1 VRPPSQWFGG
11 SALAPTVDSRIILAI
26 ARSTTPIPLG
36 HVTYSHRWER
46 PAVIAG
52 PSWARVRN
60 DISIALQLFQAT
72 SSNPTWREAGV
83 EPVALRGPDGA
94 GDPVVAPARVA
105 FNGDGARNGAADPFI
120 LAQDA
125 RPEGDA
131 ATADGRVRASC
142 DTALLPY
149 DLAVCASLLI
159 AKYHLGDAFLLESD
173 GKVEELG
180 WPLAR
185 EVAGTA
191 LGIRGLLRED
201 RERGIEWTD
210 VH

>member
-1 VRPPSQWFGG
+1 M
-11 SALAPTVDSRIILAI
+11 
-26 ARSTTPIPLG
+26 
-36 HVTYSHRWER
+36 
-46 PAVIAG
+46 IAG

-60 DISIALQLFQAT
+60 DISIALQLFQVT
-72 SSNPTWREAGV
+72 STNPTWREAGV
-83 EPVALRGPDGA
+83 EPVALRGPDGT
-94 GDPVVAPARVA
+94 GDPLGEAALGLEPLPAVQDLLA
-105 FNGDGARNGAADPFI
+105 AVDPQVTLGEPGNGDASRNGAADPFI
-120 LAQDA
+120 FAQDA
-125 RPEGDA
+125 RTDGGA
-131 ATADGRVRASC
+131 APTDERAHARC

-159 AKYHLGDAFLLESD
+159 AKYHLGDAFRLESD

-191 LGIRGLLRED
+191 PGIRGKLKENP
-201 RERGIEWTD
+201 ERGIEWTD

>member
-1 VRPPSQWFGG
+1 VIVG
-11 SALAPTVDSRIILAI
+11 PT
-26 ARSTTPIPLG
+26 
-36 HVTYSHRWER
+36 
-46 PAVIAG
+46 
-52 PSWARVRN
+52 WARVRN
-60 DISIALQLFQAT
+60 DISIALQLFQVT
-72 SSNPTWREAGV
+72 STNPTWREAGV
-83 EPVALRGPDGA
+83 EPVALRGPDGT
-94 GDPVVAPARVA
+94 GDPLVAPARVA
-105 FNGDGARNGAADPFI
+105 FNGDASRNGAADPFI
-120 LAQDA
+120 FAQDA
-125 RPEGDA
+125 RAAGGA
-131 ATADGRVRASC
+131 ATASDRMRASC

-191 LGIRGLLRED
+191 LGIRGTLEED
-201 RERGIEWTD
+201 PERGIEWTA

>member
-1 VRPPSQWFGG
+1 MIV
-11 SALAPTVDSRIILAI
+11 
-26 ARSTTPIPLG
+26 
-36 HVTYSHRWER
+36 
-46 PAVIAG
+46 G
-52 PSWARVRN
+52 PQWARIRN
-60 DISIALQLFQAT
+60 DMSIALQLFQVT
-72 SSNPTWREAGV
+72 STNPTWREAGV
-83 EPVALRGPDGA
+83 EPVALRGPDGD

-105 FNGDGARNGAADPFI
+105 FNGDASRNGAADPFI
-120 LAQDA
+120 FAQDA
-125 RPEGDA
+125 RAESGG
-131 ATADGRVRASC
+131 ATPTNELVHAHC

-159 AKYHLGDAFLLESD
+159 AKYHLGDAFLLRSD

-191 LGIRGLLRED
+191 LGIRGLLRD
-201 RERGIEWTD
+201 DPKRGIEWVD

>member
-1 VRPPSQWFGG
+1 M
-11 SALAPTVDSRIILAI
+11 IL
-26 ARSTTPIPLG
+26 
-36 HVTYSHRWER
+36 
-46 PAVIAG
+46 G

-60 DISIALQLFQAT
+60 DISIALQLFQVT
-72 SSNPTWREAGV
+72 STNPTWREAGV
-83 EPVALRGPDGA
+83 EPVALRGPDGT
-94 GDPVVAPARVA
+94 GDPLVAPVRVA
-105 FNGDGARNGAADPFI
+105 FNGDASRNGAADPFVF
-120 LAQDA
+120 AQDA
-125 RPEGDA
+125 RGDGGA
-131 ATADGRVRASC
+131 ASADERASASC

-159 AKYHLGDAFLLESD
+159 AKYHLGDVFLLESD

-191 LGIRGLLRED
+191 LGIRGTLRED
-201 RERGIEWTD
+201 PERGIEWTD

>member
-1 VRPPSQWFGG
+1 MIV
-11 SALAPTVDSRIILAI
+11 
-26 ARSTTPIPLG
+26 
-36 HVTYSHRWER
+36 
-46 PAVIAG
+46 G

-60 DISIALQLFQAT
+60 DISIALQLFQVT
-72 SSNPTWREAGV
+72 STNPTWREAGV
-83 EPVALRGPDGA
+83 EPVALRGPDGT
-94 GDPVVAPARVA
+94 GDPLVAPARVA
-105 FNGDGARNGAADPFI
+105 FNGDASRNGAADPFI
-120 LAQDA
+120 FAQDA
-125 RPEGDA
+125 R
-131 ATADGRVRASC
+131 ADGGAAPTDERAHASC

-159 AKYHLGDAFLLESD
+159 AKYHLGDAFRLESD

-191 LGIRGLLRED
+191 LGIRGKLKENP
-201 RERGIEWTD
+201 ERGIEWTD

>member
-1 VRPPSQWFGG
+1 M
-11 SALAPTVDSRIILAI
+11 
-26 ARSTTPIPLG
+26 
-36 HVTYSHRWER
+36 
-46 PAVIAG
+46 IAG

-60 DISIALQLFQAT
+60 DISIALQLFQVTAT
-72 SSNPTWREAGV
+72 NPTWREVGV
-83 EPVALRGPDGA
+83 EPVALRGPDGT
-94 GDPVVAPARVA
+94 GDPVVAPTRVA
-105 FNGDGARNGAADPFI
+105 FNGDASRNGAADPF
-120 LAQDA
+120 LFLQDA
-125 RPEGDA
+125 RTERESS
-131 ATADGRVRASC
+131 TLDGRVRAGC

-159 AKYHLGDAFLLESD
+159 AKYHLGDAFVLHSD

-201 RERGIEWTD
+201 AERGIEWTE

>member
-1 VRPPSQWFGG
+1 M
-11 SALAPTVDSRIILAI
+11 
-26 ARSTTPIPLG
+26 
-36 HVTYSHRWER
+36 
-46 PAVIAG
+46 
-52 PSWARVRN
+52 
-60 DISIALQLFQAT
+60 SIALQLFQVT
-72 SSNPTWREAGV
+72 STNPTWREAGV
-83 EPVALRGPDGA
+83 EPVALRGPGGD

-105 FNGDGARNGAADPFI
+105 FNGDASRNGAAEPFI
-120 LAQDA
+120 FAQDA
-125 RPEGDA
+125 RADSGGGTADER
-131 ATADGRVRASC
+131 ATAHC

-159 AKYHLGDAFLLESD
+159 AKYHLGDDFKLWSD

-201 RERGIEWTD
+201 PERGIEWTD

>member
-1 VRPPSQWFGG
+1 
-11 SALAPTVDSRIILAI
+11 
-26 ARSTTPIPLG
+26 
-36 HVTYSHRWER
+36 
-46 PAVIAG
+46 VIAG

-60 DISIALQLFQAT
+60 DISVALQLFQVTAT
-72 SSNPTWREAGV
+72 NPTWREVGV
-83 EPVALRGPDGA
+83 EPVALRGPDGT
-94 GDPVVAPARVA
+94 GDPVVAPTRVA
-105 FNGDGARNGAADPFI
+105 FNGDASRNGAADPF
-120 LAQDA
+120 LFPQDA
-125 RPEGDA
+125 RAEGDS
-131 ATADGRVRASC
+131 ATLDGRVRAGC

-159 AKYHLGDAFLLESD
+159 AKYHLGDAFVLHSD

-201 RERGIEWTD
+201 AERGIEWTD

>member
-1 VRPPSQWFGG
+1 MIV
-11 SALAPTVDSRIILAI
+11 
-26 ARSTTPIPLG
+26 
-36 HVTYSHRWER
+36 
-46 PAVIAG
+46 G

-60 DISIALQLFQAT
+60 DISIALQLFQVT
-72 SSNPTWREAGV
+72 STNPTWREAGV
-83 EPVALRGPDGA
+83 EPVALRGPDGT
-94 GDPVVAPARVA
+94 GDPLVGPTRVA
-105 FNGDGARNGAADPFI
+105 FNGDASRNGAADPFI
-120 LAQDA
+120 FAQDA
-125 RPEGDA
+125 RANRGA
-131 ATADGRVRASC
+131 APTDERAHASC

-159 AKYHLGDAFLLESD
+159 AKYHLGDAFRLESD

-191 LGIRGLLRED
+191 LGIRGKLKENP
-201 RERGIEWTD
+201 ERGIEWTD

>member
-1 VRPPSQWFGG
+1 
-11 SALAPTVDSRIILAI
+11 
-26 ARSTTPIPLG
+26 
-36 HVTYSHRWER
+36 
-46 PAVIAG
+46 VIVG
-52 PSWARVRN
+52 PQWARVRN
-60 DISIALQLFQAT
+60 DISIALQLFQVT
-72 SSNPTWREAGV
+72 STNPTWREAGV
-83 EPVALRGPDGA
+83 EPVALRGPDGD

-105 FNGDGARNGAADPFI
+105 FNGDASRNGAAEPFVFV
-120 LAQDA
+120 QDA
-125 RPEGDA
+125 RVDGGGA
-131 ATADGRVRASC
+131 AANERVHARC

-159 AKYHLGDAFLLESD
+159 AKFHLGDAFLLWSA

-201 RERGIEWTD
+201 PERGIEWTE

>member
-1 VRPPSQWFGG
+1 V
-11 SALAPTVDSRIILAI
+11 
-26 ARSTTPIPLG
+26 
-36 HVTYSHRWER
+36 
-46 PAVIAG
+46 G

-60 DISIALQLFQAT
+60 DISIALQLFQVT
-72 SSNPTWREAGV
+72 STNPTWREVGV
-83 EPVALRGPDGA
+83 EPVALRGPDGT
-94 GDPVVAPARVA
+94 GDPMVAPARVA
-105 FNGDGARNGAADPFI
+105 FNGDASRNGAADPFVF
-120 LAQDA
+120 AQDA
-125 RPEGDA
+125 LAEGKPA
-131 ATADGRVRASC
+131 AGDGRVSARC

-159 AKYHLGDAFLLESD
+159 AKYHLGDAFVLHSD
-173 GKVEELG
+173 GKVGELG

-201 RERGIEWTD
+201 AERGIEWTE